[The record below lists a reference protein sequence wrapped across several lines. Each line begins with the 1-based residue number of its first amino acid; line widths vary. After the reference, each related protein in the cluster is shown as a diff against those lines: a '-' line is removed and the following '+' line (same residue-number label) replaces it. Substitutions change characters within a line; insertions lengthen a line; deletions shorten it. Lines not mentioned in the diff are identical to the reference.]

1 MAIFH
6 CYVSSPEG
14 IYNIYVDIEN
24 IGEISWDYG
33 GIFLRNIGGIGLGI
47 L

>member
-14 IYNIYVDIEN
+14 KGLSEVSTKTLWITTKDY
-24 IGEISWDYG
+24 EIDA
-33 GIFLRNIGGIGLGI
+33 FLAVETS
-47 L
+47 